1 MNPVRRS
8 RHERP
13 QVQTLLNPSVKGDIT
28 KGPNLQRGNPQG
40 GWTRA
45 AMATAAR
52 QIAGICQ
59 NQDSPVQM
67 AEDVEETKFSET
79 PDIALELGEGLVQDI
94 L

>member
-1 MNPVRRS
+1 
-8 RHERP
+8 
-13 QVQTLLNPSVKGDIT
+13 
-28 KGPNLQRGNPQG
+28 
-40 GWTRA
+40 
-45 AMATAAR
+45 MATAVR